1 MIDTNRLDATTYC
14 IIVLWLSGK
23 FTTSQIVETMRVS
36 EGTVKSACR
45 DKQRGGHLPRS
56 RQFMTRGER
65 QDLLNHLRHNRLDG
79 GLFNRGD
86 VFSAVKVKGEPDE
99 PIEIPDASTKAG
111 KKAMR
116 ELAREAQMI
125 AAAERKE
132 EAEDKE
138 GHFPKRGIHA
148 SPLEWLDFNRLL
160 RDPEDV
166 TNKSPEKFS
175 EEMRRFESGL
185 RLRKYLEEAQL
196 SGFKEINLE
205 RAGGGSR
212 GVSIPERFVAA
223 RSAVEAIQSMMAKG
237 DYGRVVSVVLHDEFI
252 WDAAAD
258 KDNRNIL
265 LETIRRALD
274 VVSLYIGMMES
285 KSFEDRWGFVPDV
298 RKQRSRED
306 VREAVVTAREVIQEG
321 FRN

>member
-1 MIDTNRLDATTYC
+1 
-14 IIVLWLSGK
+14 
-23 FTTSQIVETMRVS
+23 
-36 EGTVKSACR
+36 
-45 DKQRGGHLPRS
+45 
-56 RQFMTRGER
+56 MTRGER
-65 QDLLNHLRHNRLDG
+65 QELLNHLRHNRLDG

-125 AAAERKE
+125 AVAERKE
-132 EAEDKE
+132 AAEDKE
-138 GHFPKRGIHA
+138 GHFPNRGVHA

-185 RLRKYLEEAQL
+185 RLRKYLEDAQL
-196 SGFKEINLE
+196 GGFKEVNME
-205 RAGGGSR
+205 TGGG
-212 GVSIPERFVAA
+212 GGMGMSIPERFVAA
-223 RSAVEAIQSMMAKG
+223 RSALESIQSMMAKG
-237 DYGRVVSVVLHDEFI
+237 DYGRIVAVVHRDEFI

-258 KDNRNIL
+258 KDSRNVL

-274 VVSLYIGMMES
+274 AVALFIGMMTTDA
-285 KSFEDRWGFVPDV
+285 FEARWGYSPDV
-298 RKQRSRED
+298 HRQRSRDEI
-306 VREAVVTAREVIQEG
+306 RESIRTAREIIQEG
-321 FRN
+321 VRQ